1 MIIAGELINAG
12 RKAIEARDK
21 AAIQQVAT
29 NRHAADRP
37 DLDAIRRELAWTS
50 SHWGTW
56 PKSASGS

>member
-21 AAIQQVAT
+21 AAIQQV
-29 NRHAADRP
+29 AADRP

>member
-21 AAIQQVAT
+21 AAIEQVVA
-29 NRHAADRP
+29 NRP